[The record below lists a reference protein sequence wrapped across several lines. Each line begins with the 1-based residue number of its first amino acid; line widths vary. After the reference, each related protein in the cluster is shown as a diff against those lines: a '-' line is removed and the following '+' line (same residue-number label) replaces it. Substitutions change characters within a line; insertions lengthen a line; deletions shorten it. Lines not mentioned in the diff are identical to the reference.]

1 MKTNESGA
9 DRLIRIIVGILLF
22 ILGFLV
28 IKNRVLGIIF
38 DILGIILF
46 ITGITGFCS
55 LYKLFGCSTKKEEP
69 PQQKPA

>member
-9 DRLIRIIVGILLF
+9 DRLIRIIVGILLV

-46 ITGITGFCS
+46 ITGITGFCA
-55 LYKLFGCSTKKEEP
+55 LYKPLGINTKKEEP
-69 PQQKPA
+69 PQKPV

>member
-22 ILGFLV
+22 ILGWVVL
-28 IKNRVLGIIF
+28 KNRILGIIF

-46 ITGITGFCS
+46 ITGITGFFG
-55 LYKLFGCSTKKEEP
+55 LYNLFGINTKKEETP
-69 PQQKPA
+69 QKPA

>member
-22 ILGFLV
+22 ILGWLV
-28 IKNRVLGIIF
+28 LKNRVLGIIF

-46 ITGITGFCS
+46 ITGITGFCG

-69 PQQKPA
+69 PQKPA